1 LQGPER
7 TKKHFF
13 YVFLKPPKKVEGA
26 RGTAEAELRIP
37 GSLRASYFISSG
49 GVGVSA
55 EVFPNPPS
63 NSMAAGA
70 GNKIRNAKLVRILP
84 VPQRSNFGS
93 WYCRRL
99 NRVAWILIGGTGMV
113 PRLLAWGAGWSR
125 SCTCFSLLGLV
136 DLIIMASPPSF
147 YGCR

>member
-1 LQGPER
+1 
-7 TKKHFF
+7 
-13 YVFLKPPKKVEGA
+13 VEGA
-26 RGTAEAELRIP
+26 RGTAEADNYEFPVPCVELFHLVRR
-37 GSLRASYFISSG
+37 G
-49 GVGVSA
+49 GVSA